1 LGKLLG
7 KYILRYVRDNVDPS
21 GTRPVSRRRE
31 ETRTDLGLLLLA
43 LVWGVNFPLL
53 KAILTELGPLAL
65 NALRF
70 PLAAFVLAAALRSR
84 RRRPALERRDVPRI
98 LALAAVGHVAYQ
110 LAFIHG
116 IDGTRAGNAS
126 LILATTP
133 VWALVLSV
141 ARGHEEV
148 GLLLRVGVG
157 ATVVG
162 MVLVVLGRGE
172 VVGVGADTLRGDLL
186 MVAAALLWAVYTV
199 GGRRPVGRYGSLRVT
214 AWTLWA
220 GTPGIVVAG
229 IPQLRATDWG
239 TVPAWVWAGTAFSG
253 VFAVALAYL
262 IWYRSVRTIGTART
276 AVASN
281 GVPVVALVTAWVW
294 LGETPTALQVA
305 GAVVILAGLAATRR
319 GRRGQDPGSSSLR
332 WRTSGNS

>member
-1 LGKLLG
+1 
-7 KYILRYVRDNVDPS
+7 
-21 GTRPVSRRRE
+21 VSPRRE
-31 ETRTDLGLLLLA
+31 ELRTDLGLILLA

-53 KAILTELGPLAL
+53 KAVLTELGPLAL

-70 PLAAFVLAAALRSR
+70 PLAALVLAAALRSR
-84 RRRPALERRDVPRI
+84 RRRRPLERRDVPRI

-133 VWALVLSV
+133 VWALILSAV
-141 ARGHEEV
+141 RGHEEV

-157 ATVVG
+157 ATLVG

-172 VVGVGADTLRGDLL
+172 AVGVGLDTLRGDVL

-220 GTPGIVVAG
+220 GTPAVVVAG
-229 IPQLRATDWG
+229 LPQLRTTDWA
-239 TVPAWVWAGTAFSG
+239 TVPAWAWAGTAFSG
-253 VFAVALAYL
+253 LFAVALAYL
-262 IWYRSVRTIGTART
+262 IWYRSVQTVGTART

-281 GVPVVALVTAWVW
+281 GVPVVALVTAWIW
-294 LGETPTALQVA
+294 LGETPTGLQLA
-305 GAVVILAGLAATRR
+305 GAMVILAGLAATRR
-319 GRRGQDPGSSSLR
+319 VRSGQEPGSSSFR